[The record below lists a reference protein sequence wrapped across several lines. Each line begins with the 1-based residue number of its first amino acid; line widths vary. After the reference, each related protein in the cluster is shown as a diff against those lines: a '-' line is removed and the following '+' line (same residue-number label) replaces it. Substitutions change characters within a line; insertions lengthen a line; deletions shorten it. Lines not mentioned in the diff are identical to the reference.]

1 MIFIQDESDT
11 RTDIFRYKTVLSNK
25 DYRYSCKNYAPKN
38 LGGKTI
44 QQAKYSLNSQK
55 I

>member
-38 LGGKTI
+38 LGKKQFNKQNI
-44 QQAKYSLNSQK
+44 L
-55 I
+55 